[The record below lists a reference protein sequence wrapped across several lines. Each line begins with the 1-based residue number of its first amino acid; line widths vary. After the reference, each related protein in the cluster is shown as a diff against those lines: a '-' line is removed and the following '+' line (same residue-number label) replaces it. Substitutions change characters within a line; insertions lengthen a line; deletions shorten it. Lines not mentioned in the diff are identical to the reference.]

1 MIIFIK
7 LLLAHLIGDFVLQPQ
22 SWVQQKEQKRFGAWQ
37 LYVHAAIHGAFTF
50 LLLWDVK
57 YWSLALAVTMVHG
70 LIDVLK
76 LYAQRGRNK
85 TRWFIGDQLLHL
97 ISLAILT
104 YCWGGMDIEKWRLI
118 FGPSIWIYLVAIF
131 FLAGAMPIIMRILLQ
146 RYSNNI
152 GLQSDAS
159 LGNAGKYIGILERL
173 LVFTFIIVGHWEAV
187 GFLITAKS
195 VFRFIDL
202 KESKDRK
209 LTEYILIGTLL
220 SFGIAIVT
228 ALLTQF
234 AMVLV

>member
-22 SWVQQKEQKRFGAWQ
+22 SWVTAKERKRLAAWQ
-37 LYVHAAIHGAFTF
+37 LYVHAIIHGVFS
-50 LLLWDVK
+50 LILLWDIQ
-57 YWSLALAVTMVHG
+57 YWSLALTVVIIHG

-85 TRWFIGDQLLHL
+85 TLWFVGDQVLHL
-97 ISLAILT
+97 ISLAAIT
-104 YCWGGMDIEKWRLI
+104 YCWHGFDVEQLRLV
-118 FGPSIWIYLVAIF
+118 FGPNIWVYLVAVF
-131 FLAGAMPIIMRILLQ
+131 FLAGAMPIIMRVLLQ
-146 RYSNNI
+146 KWSNNI
-152 GLQSDAS
+152 GLHSDAA

-173 LVFTFIIVGHWEAV
+173 LVFVFIIVGHWEAV

-195 VFRFIDL
+195 VFRFSDL

-234 AMVLV
+234 AMVLI